1 MIKLVKIYDEYHL
14 VDTDAPIEAE
24 KNLCLNYLGCA
35 FARFKGLDYS
45 LRSLSISRPFGE
57 FGKTN
62 LFQGIDKAIATT
74 MVMTFDDLG
83 ILNRNQIEKL
93 LGKTDRALDY
103 VNKYYNLEYTLD
115 ELSGEPLAVYKAY
128 KQAQEDNSKNIFT
141 LEDMETCF
149 DASRKRIEHP
159 DWDMVYDDFQDF
171 CDKTIS
177 KIDGQIMEWE
187 AEFGTTHVSPD
198 PSSQTQFKPYTS
210 IDIISLKP
218 IKY

>member
-24 KNLCLNYLGCA
+24 KDLCLNYLGCA

-93 LGKTDRALDY
+93 LGKTDKALDY

-177 KIDGQIMEWE
+177 NIDGQIMEWE
-187 AEFGTTHVSPD
+187 AEFGTTRVSPD